1 MQRDWFTAA
10 MAAGLWVL
18 IGVTAGSAAAADQ
31 APGFKRYFHSGDGV
45 IFLVNAKT
53 DGAYH
58 GRYRNPDGSY
68 DPAAVAAIHEVFG
81 AHYGQPDATIALRL
95 VEFLDLLED
104 RLNPGARILIVSGF
118 RSPEYNQGLRDRG
131 GIVAKASLHQYGM
144 AADIILE
151 GVPARTI
158 WDYVKDLH
166 FGGAGYYH
174 GTTVHLDV
182 GPARFWD
189 ESSSKVHTDISDH
202 NKSIKLITEYDR
214 YRPGEPMDLR
224 FIQMTAFPIGVT
236 SNWMLERVT
245 AESGRS
251 RKPMTV
257 QPVLAGSDASDCRNF
272 SSIEAMTGIGWRLP
286 PTLPAGR
293 YRICA
298 PFCQRLWEAM
308 PAEACTPAFEVAVGT
323 GP

>member
-1 MQRDWFTAA
+1 MQRDLFKAA
-10 MAAGLWVL
+10 VAAGLWVL
-18 IGVTAGSAAAADQ
+18 IGITAGAAAAADQ
-31 APGFKRYFHSGDGV
+31 SLEFKRYFYSGDGV
-45 IFLVNAKT
+45 ILLVNAKT
-53 DGAYH
+53 DAVYH
-58 GRYRNPDGSY
+58 GRYRNRDGAY
-68 DPAAVAAIHEVFG
+68 DPAAVAAIHQVFG
-81 AHYGQPDATIALRL
+81 ARYGQSDATISLRL

-104 RLNPGARILIVSGF
+104 RLRPGAKILIVSGF

-151 GVPARTI
+151 GVPARTV

-182 GPARFWD
+182 GLARFWD
-189 ESSSKVHTDISDH
+189 ESSSKVRTDISDH
-202 NKSIKLITEYDR
+202 NKSIKLIADYDR
-214 YRPGEPMDLR
+214 YRRGEPMDLR
-224 FIQMTAFPIGVT
+224 FIQMTAFPIGVA
-236 SNWMLERVT
+236 SNWTLERM
-245 AESGRS
+245 ADSGGS
-251 RKPMTV
+251 QQPMTV
-257 QPVLAGSDASDCRNF
+257 QPAWTGSDASDCRNF

-298 PFCQRLWEAM
+298 SFCQRLWEAM
-308 PAEACTPAFEVAVGT
+308 PAEACTPAFEVAVGA